1 MNVRGKQVTFFVC
14 FCTLWPMQNQSLPE
28 SHTLESLVASGVKLT
43 PMMEQYYQV
52 KKQYPGILL
61 MFRMGDFYEM
71 FFEDA
76 KDAAR
81 ILNISLTVRG
91 KLGEV
96 PIPMAGIPHHA
107 AATYVDRISQ
117 QGKKVVICEQLED
130 PKAAKGIVKRGV
142 TQIVSPGMPYDLD
155 KTSAHENK
163 YLASGFYKNN
173 LFTLILLDFTT
184 GDFFGLTFK
193 NIEEFCERLMM
204 LRPKEFI
211 SFMGQWDKFPMLEEY
226 LQSMDI
232 LKTHLSQEYFEEKHT
247 GFYIQKLI
255 PTYQRDG
262 IIAQNPDVLSPLGAL
277 SYYVNSTQTLEK
289 ISHLRP
295 FRLINND
302 ENMKVTYSTLSGL
315 EIFPRSRETEGNSLL
330 GFMDKT
336 KTSMGSRYL
345 KQFFQSPLC
354 DEGMINKRLDLTEKL
369 MGKPHVLKSLRSLLE
384 DVRDIDRIM
393 AKVTTQKVVAGDVL
407 NLAGAVEA
415 YFQIQDEMDKEGFSF
430 FQNFPKKDIEFL
442 NKLCQEIR
450 VTISDEMGAHADKG
464 NLIKP
469 GASKERDRLAKLS
482 NSAADELLKL
492 EAQYRESTGIGNLK
506 IKHNNISGY
515 FIEVSNSHLSKV
527 PKSFMRRQT
536 LVNNER
542 FVTAELESFEKD
554 ITSAL
559 DKLIKLE
566 KEIFDSI
573 NKQIAD
579 HSPLILDLAK
589 RLAQID
595 VFQSLAWIS
604 LQENFVRP
612 KLHADKKMVEIVG
625 AWHPLIK
632 ANIRDSFVT
641 HNVSLNEKCFFGL
654 ITGPNMA
661 GKTTVMREVAIIQ
674 YLAQLGSFVPAHSAE
689 LGICDYLFSR
699 LGASDDII
707 RGQSTFMVEMAETA
721 EILRHASSRSLIILD
736 EIGRGTSTYDGLS
749 IAWALVEHF
758 VKKLK
763 SLTLFA
769 THYHELIELAES
781 LPEAKNYTVR
791 TEQKNGKVQFLYEL
805 IEQGATQSFGIHVA
819 ELAGLP
825 KDVLKRSQQIL
836 KELEKTHHSSPAELV
851 DRISFGNDQLSF
863 FNPTPE
869 VEVVVPEHLTLLER
883 DLKDLDVMNLT
894 PMQALQ
900 KLHDLKTKFLN
911 A

>member
-1 MNVRGKQVTFFVC
+1 
-14 FCTLWPMQNQSLPE
+14 MQNQSVQE
-28 SHTLESLVASGVKLT
+28 GHTLANLVASGVKLT

-52 KKQYPGILL
+52 KKQYPDILL

-76 KDAAR
+76 REAAR

-130 PKAAKGIVKRGV
+130 PKSVKGIVKRGV

-155 KTSAHENK
+155 KTTATENK
-163 YLASGFYKNN
+163 FLAAGLKNGASFI
-173 LFTLILLDFTT
+173 LVLLDFTT
-184 GDFFGLTFK
+184 GDFYGVTFK
-193 NIEEFCERLMM
+193 TIEEFCERLLMV
-204 LRPKEFI
+204 RPKEFI
-211 SFMGQWDKFPMLEEY
+211 SYMGQWENYPMVDDY
-226 LQSMDI
+226 LHSIDA
-232 LKTHLSQEYFEEKHT
+232 LKTHLSAEYFEEKHT

-262 IIAQNPDVLSPLGAL
+262 IIAQLPAVLSPLGAL
-277 SYYVNSTQTLEK
+277 SYYVTSTQTLEK

-295 FRLINND
+295 FKIVNN
-302 ENMKVTYSTLSGL
+302 EETMKVTYATLSGL
-315 EIFPRSRETEGNSLL
+315 EIFPRSRETEMNSLL

-336 KTSMGSRYL
+336 KTSMGTRYL
-345 KQFFQSPLC
+345 RQFFQSPLC
-354 DEGMINKRLDLTEKL
+354 EAAPIQKRLDLIEGLIK
-369 MGKPHVLKSLRSLLE
+369 KPDFIKSLRTHLQ

-393 AKVTTQKVVAGDVL
+393 AKVSTKKVNAGDVL
-407 NLAGAVEA
+407 NLAHAFETFLAVEK
-415 YFQIQDEMDKEGFSF
+415 EMDAAGFSF
-430 FQNFPKKDIEFL
+430 FQKLPKKDMEYL
-442 NKLCQEIR
+442 QKLAKDIR
-450 VTISDEMGAHADKG
+450 IFINDEMGAHADKG
-464 NLIKP
+464 NLIRP
-469 GASKERDRLAKLS
+469 GASAERDRLANLS
-482 NSAADELLKL
+482 NSAADEILKV
-492 EAQYRESTGIGNLK
+492 EAKYRAETGIGNLK

-542 FVTAELESFEKD
+542 YVTAELEAFEKEV
-554 ITSAL
+554 TSAL
-559 DKLIKLE
+559 DKLVRLE
-566 KEIFDSI
+566 KEIFEGFSNRI
-573 NKQIAD
+573 EEQS
-579 HSPLILDLAK
+579 HLILDVAK
-589 RLAQID
+589 RMAQID

-612 KLHADKKMVEIVG
+612 VLHADRKIVKITG

-632 ANIRDSFVT
+632 RNIKDSFVT
-641 HNVSLNEKCFFGL
+641 HNVTLDESCYFGL

-674 YLAQLGSFVPAHSAE
+674 YLAQMGCFVPAHSVE

-707 RGQSTFMVEMAETA
+707 KGQSTFMVEMAETA
-721 EILRHASSRSLIILD
+721 EILRHATDRSLIILD

-763 SLTLFA
+763 PITLFA
-769 THYHELIELAES
+769 THYHELIELAET
-781 LPEAKNYTVR
+781 LPEAKNFTVR

-805 IEQGATQSFGIHVA
+805 IEEGATQSFGIHVA

-825 KDVLKRSQQIL
+825 RDVLKRSREIL
-836 KELEKTHHSSPAELV
+836 KELEQNHNSTPKEIVNSNQLTFFGAPS
-851 DRISFGNDQLSF
+851 IS
-863 FNPTPE
+863 PE
-869 VEVVVPEHLTLLER
+869 VEVIPDYLSNLES
-883 DLKDLDVMNLT
+883 DLKALDVMNLT

-900 KLHDLKTKFLN
+900 KLHDLKTQMLN
-911 A
+911 H

>member
-1 MNVRGKQVTFFVC
+1 
-14 FCTLWPMQNQSLPE
+14 MQNQTLPE
-28 SHTLESLVASGVKLT
+28 SPSLQTLVDQGVKLT

-52 KKQYPGILL
+52 KKQYPDILL

-76 KDAAR
+76 REAAR

-91 KLGEV
+91 KLGDF

-107 AATYVDRISQ
+107 AATYIDRISQ
-117 QGKKVVICEQLED
+117 QGKKVVICEQMED
-130 PKAAKGIVKRGV
+130 PKLAKGIVKRGV
-142 TQIVSPGMPYDLD
+142 TQIVSPGMPYDID
-155 KTSAHENK
+155 KTSAMENK
-163 YLASGFYKNN
+163 FIAAGFQEKNEF
-173 LFTLILLDFTT
+173 LLVLLDFTT
-184 GDFFGLTFK
+184 GDFFGINFK
-193 NIEEFCERLMM
+193 NIDEFCERLVMY
-204 LRPKEFI
+204 RPKEFI
-211 SFMGQWDKFPMLEEY
+211 SHMGQWDAFPVLEDY
-226 LQSMDI
+226 LKSMDI
-232 LKTHLSQEYFEEKHT
+232 LKTYLSEEYFLEKHT
-247 GFYIQKLI
+247 GIYIQKLI

-262 IIAQNPDVLSPLGAL
+262 ILAQQPKILSPLGAI
-277 SYYVNSTQTLEK
+277 SYYVNSTQSLEK

-295 FRLINND
+295 FRIINND
-302 ENMKVTYSTLSGL
+302 ENMKVTYSTLTGL
-315 EIFPRSRETEGNSLL
+315 EILPRHRDGENNSLM

-345 KQFFQSPLC
+345 KQFFQTPLT
-354 DEGMINKRLDLTEKL
+354 DLGHITRRLDLVEGL
-369 MGKPHVLKSLRSLLE
+369 MKNQSLIKNLRSFLD

-393 AKVTTQKVVAGDVL
+393 AKVTTQKVTAGDL
-407 NLAGAVEA
+407 INLASAIEIFFKVENELDQNN
-415 YFQIQDEMDKEGFSF
+415 FHF
-430 FQNFPKKDIEFL
+430 FQKLPKKDIDFL
-442 NKLCQEIR
+442 NKLASEIR
-450 VTISDEMGAHADKG
+450 KTISDEMGAHADKG
-464 NLIKP
+464 NLIRP
-469 GASKERDRLAKLS
+469 GASKERDQLASLS
-482 NSAADELLKL
+482 TNAADELLKL
-492 EAQYRESTGIGNLK
+492 ETKYRSQTGIGNLK

-527 PKSFMRRQT
+527 PKTFQRRQT

-542 FVTAELESFEKD
+542 FVTIELESFEKN
-554 ITSAL
+554 ITSAM

-566 KEIFDSI
+566 KEIFGSI
-573 NKQIAD
+573 VLKIAE
-579 HSPLILDLAK
+579 HAYLLLDVAK
-589 RLAQID
+589 RFAQID
-595 VFQSLAWIS
+595 VYQALAWVG

-612 KLHADKKMVEIVG
+612 TIHEEKKVIDIKG
-625 AWHPLIK
+625 AWHPLIR

-641 HNVSLNEKCFFGL
+641 HNISMDEKCFFGL

-674 YLAQLGSFVPAHSAE
+674 YLAQLGSFVPAHYAE

-707 RGQSTFMVEMAETA
+707 KGQSTFMVEMAETA
-721 EILRHASSRSLIILD
+721 EILRHASEKSLIILD

-781 LPEAKNYTVR
+781 LPEAKNFTVR

-825 KDVLKRSQQIL
+825 RDVLKRSKEIL
-836 KELEKTHHSSPAELV
+836 KELEQNGHSSVELV
-851 DRISFGNDQLSF
+851 DRISFGQNQLNLFESAAI
-863 FNPTPE
+863 PD
-869 VEVVVPEHLTLLER
+869 HLTILEQ
-883 DLKDLDVMNLT
+883 DLKSLDVLNLT
-894 PMQALQ
+894 PLQALQ
-900 KLHDLKTKFLN
+900 KLHELKVKIQDQ
-911 A
+911 